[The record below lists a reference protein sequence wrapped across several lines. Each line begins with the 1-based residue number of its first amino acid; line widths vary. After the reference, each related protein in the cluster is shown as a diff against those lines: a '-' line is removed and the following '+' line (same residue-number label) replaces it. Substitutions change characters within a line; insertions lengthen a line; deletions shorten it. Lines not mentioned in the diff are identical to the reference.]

1 MKASGL
7 FAKQLRNFTMNN
19 KSLNDRKKTYDAWH
33 KEAYQKNVQE
43 HSRRAKRLH
52 DEIIKHLEI
61 ASSTNNSIL
70 DIACGKGL
78 FLAALQ
84 KYNKK
89 LNLYGSDISEYA
101 IKEAKKIV
109 NAEFQVADGENLP
122 YKSNF
127 FDFVTCLGGLE
138 YYQDPQKG
146 AKEIARVLKPSGK
159 AVIFVPNLMFMGY
172 IWLAFKKGL
181 MPTHGGTVND
191 KTYYDW
197 TFEKFY
203 TYKGWKNVL
212 ENNELKTID
221 SFAFNHIGRTG
232 FTNPLILKIYDLFLN
247 KLVPFNLSY
256 CFIFILKKNE

>member
-1 MKASGL
+1 
-7 FAKQLRNFTMNN
+7 MNN
-19 KSLNDRKKTYDAWH
+19 KSLKDRKKIYDAWH
-33 KEAYQKNVQE
+33 KNAYQKNTQK
-43 HSRRAKRLH
+43 HSKRAKKLH
-52 DEIIKHLEI
+52 EKIIKHLGI
-61 ASSTNNSIL
+61 ATSAKSSLL

-84 KYNKK
+84 GHNK
-89 LNLYGSDISEYA
+89 NMSLYGSDISEYA
-101 IKEAKKIV
+101 IEEAKKIV

-122 YKSNF
+122 YKSNS

-146 AKEIARVLKPSGK
+146 AKEIARVLKPNGK
-159 AVIFVPNLMFMGY
+159 AVIFVPNLMFIGY

-191 KTYYDW
+191 RTYYDW

-203 TYKGWKNVL
+203 TYKGWKDVL
-212 ENNELKTID
+212 DNNGLKTIG

-232 FTNPLILKIYDLFLN
+232 FMNPFILRIYDLFLN

-256 CFIFILKKNE
+256 CFILVAEKK